1 MSEEKKS
8 VTVFNQKLAGKLM
21 MEGFKLQGMR
31 PDKKFSNRNVYFF
44 CHSWIRDIY
53 KRIKCSYIE
62 YWYRARFDFIL
73 NDIMAGTLQP
83 ERKRKAIK
91 WIFLQDF
98 KSIMFAKKCTIDLSL
113 FFGWL
118 VYWFLKIKI

>member
-44 CHSWIRDIY
+44 CHSCGHKKKELALSERIYLCECGNRMDRDVNAAVNILKEGKRIY
-53 KRIKCSYIE
+53 KKC
-62 YWYRARFDFIL
+62 A
-73 NDIMAGTLQP
+73 
-83 ERKRKAIK
+83 
-91 WIFLQDF
+91 
-98 KSIMFAKKCTIDLSL
+98 
-113 FFGWL
+113 
-118 VYWFLKIKI
+118 